1 MHFLNSFASVLVGLS
16 FSSVVASISDAPL
29 STSGRWIV
37 DSDGA
42 NITFAGVNWPGAA
55 DAMLPEG
62 LQYQS
67 ISYIVGKVK
76 ELGMNSIRLTFAIE
90 MIDDI
95 YDQGGDVPIKTSLIT
110 ALGEE
115 NGTSVYQDIVSHND
129 QFGEETTRLDVRC
142 AINWG
147 HIEH

>member
-1 MHFLNSFASVLVGLS
+1 MYFLNALAVLVGLS
-16 FSSVVASISDAPL
+16 LTPLAASISGSPL

-42 NITFAGVNWPGAA
+42 NVTFAGVNWPGAA

-67 ISYIVGKVK
+67 IAYIVGKVK

-95 YDQGGDVPIKTSLIT
+95 YEQGGDVPIKTSLIN

-129 QFGEETTRLDVRC
+129 QFGEDTTRLEVR
-142 AINWG
+142 
-147 HIEH
+147 